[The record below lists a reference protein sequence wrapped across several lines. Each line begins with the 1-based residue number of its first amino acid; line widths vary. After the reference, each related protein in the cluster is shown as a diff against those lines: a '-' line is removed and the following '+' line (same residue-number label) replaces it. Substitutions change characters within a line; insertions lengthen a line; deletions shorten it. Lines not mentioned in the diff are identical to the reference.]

1 MVEVEA
7 PSPALSSR
15 WNLRGSWLVEVVLDV
30 LPNTGLLPAFMSL
43 SMTDHFLMSKASC
56 LVGLGGIGL
65 GPWFTGF
72 TGFEI
77 LLTFSTFC

>member
-1 MVEVEA
+1 VVEVEA

-43 SMTDHFLMSKASC
+43 SMDC

>member
-30 LPNTGLLPAFMSL
+30 LPNI
-43 SMTDHFLMSKASC
+43 
-56 LVGLGGIGL
+56 VGLCGIGL
-65 GPWFTGF
+65 GFPFPVTCLIKVGLCGIGLGF
-72 TGFEI
+72 PFPVTCLTEGFEI

>member
-30 LPNTGLLPAFMSL
+30 LPNTGLLPALMSL
-43 SMTDHFLMSKASC
+43 SIDC
-56 LVGLGGIGL
+56 LVGVLNGAFLVGL
-65 GPWFTGF
+65 P
-72 TGFEI
+72 
-77 LLTFSTFC
+77 LLLSTFC